1 MTVEELEA
9 AESSPNS
16 LELKS
21 MALLSSTDTSTSF
34 NDTSS
39 GTLRHS
45 SMISQSSSPLQQ
57 QLGSKSVKDS
67 HYNNMKN
74 GSAHSSSS
82 LSSSVFSDA
91 DNGPPIGGE
100 SRGIKPYNEYVK
112 GGQDSVY
119 WYDKDEIEETSHTWV
134 PKSLREDVD
143 RKGIKWP
150 DK

>member
-21 MALLSSTDTSTSF
+21 MALSSTNTSTNF

-39 GTLRHS
+39 GTLRDS
-45 SMISQSSSPLQQ
+45 SLISQSSPLQQ
-57 QLGSKSVKDS
+57 QLGSENVKDS
-67 HYNNMKN
+67 HYNNQKN
-74 GSAHSSSS
+74 GNAHSSSS
-82 LSSSVFSDA
+82 SVFSNA

-119 WYDKDEIEETSHTWV
+119 WYDRDEIEETSHTWV
-134 PKSLREDVD
+134 PKSLRGDVD
-143 RKGIKWP
+143 RKGTKWP